1 MILGTKV
8 CRTNTEIVVVLSP
21 TRVRKYV
28 REWLCSFHQQPSPF
42 VSGCMGVNQV
52 EKNLIKNPCL
62 CY

>member
-8 CRTNTEIVVVLSP
+8 CRTNAEIVVVLSP

-28 REWLCSFHQQPSPF
+28 REWMCSFHQQPSPF

-52 EKNLIKNPCL
+52 EKT
-62 CY
+62 